1 MSVALARLSKHNAV
15 DALLDLNDDGFS
27 CLEEF
32 GVEADP
38 SNAETHPR
46 QTSQNVVPATK

>member
-1 MSVALARLSKHNAV
+1 MARLNKRNAG

-27 CLEEF
+27 YLEEF

-38 SNAETHPR
+38 SNAEAHPR
-46 QTSQNVVPATK
+46 QTSQNVVPATE